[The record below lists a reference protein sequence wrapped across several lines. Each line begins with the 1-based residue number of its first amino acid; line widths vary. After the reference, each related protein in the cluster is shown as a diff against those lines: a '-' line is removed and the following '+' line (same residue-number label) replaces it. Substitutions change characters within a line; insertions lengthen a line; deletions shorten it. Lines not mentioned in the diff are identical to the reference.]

1 MKLRVPPIKA
11 TIIVCFLL
19 FFCSI
24 DASAEEPS
32 GRYSLKGLITRSL
45 QQHAGIASRTSKI
58 LEYRELE
65 KHVQRWENPSIGVE
79 IGKKTAGGE
88 TGVLYGLSLSQ
99 TISFPGKK
107 DIMAGI
113 ARLEANKA
121 ALNLDELKLFI
132 KYEVVRLAYEYMII
146 YERTRHLKDRLGR
159 LRLVNS
165 YMRGRLLV
173 SPQKIVE
180 KSIIQSRIAILEKEL
195 AGIHT
200 SLKTAFAKLNIYT
213 NLNDPVPPE
222 ITLSWFRKS
231 PSIMKEDFMKG
242 AMENSFILRMQKQE
256 IVAAEKYAALAQKEV
271 YPDIGVSMFYQKDNT
286 DAGER
291 TIGGG
296 VSFPVP
302 LLSQN
307 RHAVRQHKAQ
317 FKSEKH
323 MLRYLR
329 QSVKEQMKG
338 LFARYEYASSMLEK
352 FPLSMMNDLERSM
365 RYADREFRKG
375 RVQLFTYLEVDTQTH
390 EMVESIYESQMD
402 LVNVYTAL
410 LFSAAIDREVNG
422 N

>member
-1 MKLRVPPIKA
+1 
-11 TIIVCFLL
+11 
-19 FFCSI
+19 
-24 DASAEEPS
+24 
-32 GRYSLKGLITRSL
+32 
-45 QQHAGIASRTSKI
+45 
-58 LEYRELE
+58 
-65 KHVQRWENPSIGVE
+65 
-79 IGKKTAGGE
+79 
-88 TGVLYGLSLSQ
+88 
-99 TISFPGKK
+99 
-107 DIMAGI
+107 
-113 ARLEANKA
+113 
-121 ALNLDELKLFI
+121 
-132 KYEVVRLAYEYMII
+132 
-146 YERTRHLKDRLGR
+146 
-159 LRLVNS
+159 
-165 YMRGRLLV
+165 
-173 SPQKIVE
+173 
-180 KSIIQSRIAILEKEL
+180 
-195 AGIHT
+195 
-200 SLKTAFAKLNIYT
+200 
-213 NLNDPVPPE
+213 
-222 ITLSWFRKS
+222 
-231 PSIMKEDFMKG
+231 
-242 AMENSFILRMQKQE
+242 
-256 IVAAEKYAALAQKEV
+256 
-271 YPDIGVSMFYQKDNT
+271 MFYQKDNT

-375 RVQLFTYLEVDTQTH
+375 RVQLFTYIEVDTQTH